1 MGMKVEAKTCIGG
14 ATAII
19 QNRDDGSWTR
29 VASSGHG
36 EKWSQYVYFDGKANR
51 TCQWKIHAVGGGVI

>member
-1 MGMKVEAKTCIGG
+1 MGMKVEVKTCIGG

-36 EKWSQYVYFDGKANR
+36 EKWSQYGYILMVKLIGLANGKYML
-51 TCQWKIHAVGGGVI
+51 WG